1 MKQEPPKLT
10 AVLMKLKP
18 DEVSKFAL
26 VTFTSK
32 EHAAKALGLAVAKR
46 LYEAQR

>member
-1 MKQEPPKLT
+1 MKTPKPKL
-10 AVLMKLKP
+10 VIIGKRKP